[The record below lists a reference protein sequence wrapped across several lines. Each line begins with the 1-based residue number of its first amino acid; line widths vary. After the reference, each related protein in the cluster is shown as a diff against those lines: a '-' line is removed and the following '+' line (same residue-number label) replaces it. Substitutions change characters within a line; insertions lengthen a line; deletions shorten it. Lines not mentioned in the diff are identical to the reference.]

1 MRSPNNATFNAV
13 AFAGAAVKGLRSQS
27 LAPINTRQKAA
38 HALDCSTGYGWEVN
52 KGAAAPC
59 LKTGKK
65 MLAQAIKRTMQ
76 GPNFYLTKEPTS

>member
-38 HALDCSTGYGWEVN
+38 HALDCGTGYGWEVN
-52 KGAAAPC
+52 KGAAAPY
-59 LKTGKK
+59 LKTGKR
-65 MLAQAIKRTMQ
+65 MLAQALISTM
-76 GPNFYLTKEPTS
+76 PSLNFYLTKEPTS